1 MMVLKLPSES
11 PMPRTLATAILCLSI
26 ATPSGATDPD
36 AGNHFVTQVQFT
48 TDIRARKPV
57 DNLVEING
65 ATEKIYCFT
74 EFSNLTDQVIIHRWN
89 YKGAVV
95 AEARLRVNGPP
106 WRVWSSR
113 TLTPDMQGSW
123 TVVIMN
129 SSGNILAEK
138 NLDYNISD
146 PVF

>member
-1 MMVLKLPSES
+1 ML
-11 PMPRTLATAILCLSI
+11 RTLATAILFLSN
-26 ATPSGATDPD
+26 TPPSGATDPD
-36 AGNHFVTQVQFT
+36 TGNHFVKHVQFT
-48 TDIRARKPV
+48 TDIRERKPV

-74 EFSNLTDQVIIHRWN
+74 ELGNMTDQVIIHRWN

-95 AEARLRVNGPP
+95 TEARLRVNGPP
-106 WRVWSSR
+106 WRVWSSK

-129 SSGNILAEK
+129 ASGDILAEK
-138 NLDYNISD
+138 TLDYNISD